1 MAEKKFLAFD
11 LGAESGR
18 GLIGAFDGERLRLED
33 VHRFSNGSVRIQD
46 TLHWDILRLFSELKK
61 GLGLAVA
68 AHGKEIAAIGV
79 DTWGVDFGLLGRGD
93 VLLGNPRHYR
103 DRANDG
109 IMDVAFQ
116 TMPKADLFARTGIQF
131 MQFNTLFQLLA
142 LQRQNSPLLENAKT
156 LLMIP
161 DLLNFFFTGE
171 KATEYSI
178 ASTTQMI
185 DPYRRTWDSE
195 LLSRFQLPASIL
207 TDLVPTGSVVGALR
221 GDIAEEAGCGA
232 IKVIAPAE
240 HDTGSAIVAVPAE
253 TADYAY
259 ISSGTWSLMGIETME
274 PRISPQTAAANVTN
288 EGGACGTV
296 RLLKNIMGLWLV
308 QECRRS
314 WARKGTEY
322 SYADLAAQ
330 AAEAPAFGAI
340 IEPDAAPFLSPT
352 DMVSEI
358 ANFCRQTGQAVP
370 ETPGE
375 TVRTCLESLALKY
388 RWVLERMEEF
398 RGARIETIHIAGGG
412 VQNRLLCQLTA
423 DAARRRVVAGPVE
436 ATAIG
441 NVLMQAYGC
450 GLIGS
455 LEEAREVVRR
465 SFDLTTYVPQGSA
478 DQWDEAYTRY
488 LRVSGL

>member
-11 LGAESGR
+11 IGAESGR

-33 VHRFSNGSVRIQD
+33 VHRFANGSVKIQD

-61 GLGLAVA
+61 GLGIAVST
-68 AHGKEIAAIGV
+68 HGKDIAAIGI

-103 DRANDG
+103 DHANDG

-116 TMPKADLFARTGIQF
+116 TVPKDELFARTGIQF

-142 LQRQNSPLLENAKT
+142 LQRQNSPILESAKT

-171 KATEYSI
+171 KTTEYSI
-178 ASTTQMI
+178 ASTSQMI
-185 DPYRRTWDSE
+185 DPFRRTWDAD

-207 TDLVPTGSVVGALR
+207 TEIVSTGSTVGTLR
-221 GDIAEEAGCGA
+221 ADIAEEAGCGA
-232 IKVIAPAE
+232 IKIIVPAE
-240 HDTGSAIVAVPAE
+240 HDTGSAIVSVPAQ

-259 ISSGTWSLMGIETME
+259 ISSGTWSLMGIETNE

-288 EGGACGTV
+288 EGGAFGTV

-322 SYADLAAQ
+322 TYTDLTAQ
-330 AAEAPAFGAI
+330 AAEAPAFGAL
-340 IEPDAAPFLSPT
+340 IEPDASPFLSPT
-352 DMVSEI
+352 DMVAAI
-358 ANFCRQTGQAVP
+358 AKFCQQTGQQAP
-370 ETPGE
+370 ETVGA

-398 RGARIETIHIAGGG
+398 RGAPIQTIHIVGGG
-412 VQNRLLCQLTA
+412 TQNRLLCQLTA
-423 DAARRRVVAGPVE
+423 DATGRTVVAGPVE

-455 LEEAREVVRR
+455 LDEAREVVRR
-465 SFDLTTYVPQGSA
+465 SFELITYTPQGNT
-478 DQWDEAYTRY
+478 DQWSAAYRRY